1 KRRDL
6 PGAEAAFQAYI
17 ALADRLVAVAPRDAR
32 SLQEVAFAYGSLCS
46 ARYDMR
52 RTDGL
57 LDLCLRALRAMERVA
72 AMRPGDAE
80 TLRGLAN

>member
-1 KRRDL
+1 
-6 PGAEAAFQAYI
+6 
-17 ALADRLVAVAPRDAR
+17 
-32 SLQEVAFAYGSLCS
+32 S

-80 TLRGLAN
+80 TLRGLANRHAWIADVYFHRLRDPAAARRHRDREAAIIEDLLRA